1 MSISSGRYSQQDLG
15 RWYERY
21 EQRSLNLAPVP
32 LRYSNDA
39 PTMSL
44 SKNIRDRFHQKLDL
58 GTNDS
63 RDRFEAS
70 AAALEDSSRNFMG
83 NGLRNNSSLRMSA
96 QNMLNRSVTVLPSAN
111 NIAAKKR

>member
-1 MSISSGRYSQQDLG
+1 
-15 RWYERY
+15 
-21 EQRSLNLAPVP
+21 
-32 LRYSNDA
+32 
-39 PTMSL
+39 MSL

-111 NIAAKKR
+111 NIAANDNNNNPVTASTNEIIKPMKQAVQDLMYG

>member
-1 MSISSGRYSQQDLG
+1 
-15 RWYERY
+15 
-21 EQRSLNLAPVP
+21 
-32 LRYSNDA
+32 
-39 PTMSL
+39 MSL

-63 RDRFEAS
+63 RDRFEA
-70 AAALEDSSRNFMG
+70 AAGALEDSSRNFMG

-111 NIAAKKR
+111 NIAVNNNNNNNPVTASTNEIIKPMKQAVQDLMYG